1 MIYMI
6 LLPNSATMIRIKKND
21 GVIRKK
27 FMNSEMKRSIL
38 PPKKP
43 AIPPMQVPKIPEMLA
58 ATTPII
64 NEVRV
69 P

>member
-1 MIYMI
+1 
-6 LLPNSATMIRIKKND
+6 
-21 GVIRKK
+21 
-27 FMNSEMKRSIL
+27 MNSEMKRSIL